1 MIIDGHAYC
10 FPPLGEAN
18 GFPSAAEHL
27 RYVQREMADHHQPVW
42 RLRDRALAGDNSML
56 AEPGDDGTIAALKDV
71 GFRSGG
77 HGRLVW
83 TVDGEDYA
91 KQYLPPYTVDSSH
104 SPETLV
110 AQMDYLGVDRAVL
123 HTNPILGLLNDYTA
137 DCVRRFPDRLIGLA
151 SIKEWEIDTDPEGQG
166 REVERAYANG
176 LAGLQFVVNARWR
189 SGNFAPW
196 DGPACRPFWDGVAAL
211 GRPIL
216 FTIVPHGTGPA
227 LDGYLE
233 QLRVWQGWLERYP
246 EVPAVLTHGFPWRLF
261 IDGDRL
267 TFPDALFEPFR
278 ASGAMLQLLYHI
290 ALGNVWDYPYLELRS
305 ATEQLVERIGS
316 ERLMWG
322 TDMPNVERFCNYRQ
336 TLDTFRVHHQGVIGD
351 RDIDN
356 ITGETARRLFV
367 GEEA

>member
-18 GFPSAAEHL
+18 GFASAAEHL

-56 AEPGDDGTIAALKDV
+56 AGPDDDGTIAALKDV
-71 GFRSGG
+71 AFRSGG

-91 KQYLPPYTVDSSH
+91 KQYLPPCTVDSSH

-110 AQMDYLGVDRAVL
+110 AQMDYLGVERAVL

-176 LAGLQFVVNARWR
+176 LAGLQFVVNARHR
-189 SGNFAPW
+189 SGNHAPW
-196 DGPACRPFWDGVAAL
+196 DGPACRPLLGRGRRARAPDPVHHRPARHGARARQLPGTTAGLAGLAGALPGGAGGAHPRVCVAA
-211 GRPIL
+211 
-216 FTIVPHGTGPA
+216 
-227 LDGYLE
+227 
-233 QLRVWQGWLERYP
+233 
-246 EVPAVLTHGFPWRLF
+246 
-261 IDGDRL
+261 
-267 TFPDALFEPFR
+267 
-278 ASGAMLQLLYHI
+278 
-290 ALGNVWDYPYLELRS
+290 
-305 ATEQLVERIGS
+305 
-316 ERLMWG
+316 
-322 TDMPNVERFCNYRQ
+322 
-336 TLDTFRVHHQGVIGD
+336 VH
-351 RDIDN
+351 
-356 ITGETARRLFV
+356 RR
-367 GEEA
+367 

>member
-42 RLRDRALAGDNSML
+42 RLRDRARVGDNSML
-56 AEPGDDGTIAALKDV
+56 ADPDDGTLAGLRDV
-71 GFRSGG
+71 AFRSGG

-91 KQYLPPYTVDSSH
+91 KQYLPPYMSDLSH
-104 SPETLV
+104 SPETMV
-110 AQMDYLGVDRAVL
+110 AQMDYTGVDRAVL
-123 HTNPILGLLNDYTA
+123 HTNPIMGLLNDYLG

-166 REVERAYANG
+166 LEVERAYGNG
-176 LAGLQFVVNARWR
+176 LAGLQFVVNARFR
-189 SGNFAPW
+189 NGNHAPW
-196 DGPACRPFWDGVAAL
+196 DGPACRTFWDGVAAL
-211 GRPIL
+211 RRPVL
-216 FTIVPHGTGPA
+216 FTIIPPGPRPN
-227 LDGYLE
+227 LEGYLE
-233 QLRVWQGWLERYP
+233 ELRTWRGWLERYP
-246 EVPAVLTHGFPWRLF
+246 DVPAVLTHGFPWRMF
-261 IDGDRL
+261 MDGDRVSL
-267 TFPDALFEPFR
+267 PDAIFDPFR
-278 ASGAMLQLLYHI
+278 ASGTKLQLLYHI
-290 ALGNVWDYPYLELRS
+290 ALGNVWDYPYPQLHSTTVR
-305 ATEQLVERIGS
+305 LVEALGS

-336 TLDTFRVHHQGVIGD
+336 TLDTFRVHHRGVID
-351 RDIDN
+351 EQDIDN

-367 GEEA
+367 GEE